1 MTKSNG
7 IVNRQ
12 GGRQGGDT
20 APIKNVAACLGL
32 VRTLQDRQPHQNNL
46 GVFAGFSGYGKSVAA
61 LYSQNKTGAAYVEVS
76 DTWTRKKLMCAILT
90 ELGQYQP
97 RGTLSDLEDE
107 IIGLL
112 ARDPRRPLLIDEA
125 DKLVDKNMIE
135 LVRMIAK
142 KSQAPVLLIGEEH
155 FPKKLERAGDRFRDL
170 VLVTGY
176 AQKCDLE
183 DTRTLARA
191 FYPALR
197 MSDDLLDQARQKAD
211 GRVRRIGNS
220 LHAIGNFAAL
230 NGLTDIDLSTYEGR
244 FSEGKL
250 PTRQEAA

>member
-1 MTKSNG
+1 MTKSNR
-7 IVNRQ
+7 IVN
-12 GGRQGGDT
+12 GGDT

-76 DTWTRKKLMCAILT
+76 DTWTRKKLMSAILT

-155 FPKKLERAGDRFRDL
+155 FPKKLERAG
-170 VLVTGY
+170 VTGY
-176 AQKCDLE
+176 AQKCDLD
-183 DTRTLARA
+183 DTRTLARS
-191 FYPALR
+191 FYPSLT

-220 LHAIGNFAAL
+220 LHAIGNFAAMR
-230 NGLTDIDLSTYEGR
+230 GLTEIDLGTYEGR

>member
-1 MTKSNG
+1 MTNNSA
-7 IVNRQ
+7 IVNQ
-12 GGRQGGDT
+12 GTRSGGDT
-20 APIKNVAACLGL
+20 APIKNVAACLSI

-61 LYSQNKTGAAYVEVS
+61 LYSQNKTAAAYVEVS
-76 DTWTRKKLMCAILT
+76 DTWTRKKLMTAILT

-142 KSQAPVLLIGEEH
+142 KSQVPVLLIGEEL
-155 FPKKLERAGDRFRDL
+155 FPRKLERAGDRFRDL
-170 VLVTGY
+170 VLITGY
-176 AQKCDLE
+176 AQPCDLD
-183 DTRTLARA
+183 DTKTLAQT
-191 FYPALR
+191 FYPSIS
-197 MSDDLLDQARQKAD
+197 MSDSLLDVARQKAD

-220 LHAIGNFAAL
+220 LHAIARFASTR
-230 NGLTDIDLSTYEGR
+230 GLREIGLEAYEGR

-250 PTRQEAA
+250 PSRQEAA